1 MIKKL
6 ILIVLKYMMETLQM
20 AKKKE
25 KEKLNIK
32 MEISM
37 REISRII

>member
-32 MEISM
+32 TEISM